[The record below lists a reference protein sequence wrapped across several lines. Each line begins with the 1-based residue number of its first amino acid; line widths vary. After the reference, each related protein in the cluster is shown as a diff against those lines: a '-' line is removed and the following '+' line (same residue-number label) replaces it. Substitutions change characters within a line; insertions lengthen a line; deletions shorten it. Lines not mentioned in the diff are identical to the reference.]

1 MPGMSLDGFVADR
14 RDRRPHR
21 AGLLGDGI
29 RLYNATG
36 GKPMHLSR
44 DSDTST
50 QTVDLRY
57 RPAG

>member
-1 MPGMSLDGFVADR
+1 VPV
-14 RDRRPHR
+14 
-21 AGLLGDGI
+21 LLGDGI

-44 DSDTST
+44 DSDTPT